1 MSEEVTILE
10 ETKPSKKVVTLSER
24 ASAKLD
30 RWFEQINAK
39 KKVKLSRKEF
49 VNWLIER
56 SPDSLSSTDLNSI
69 AEKYYDHVAHLNH
82 LLREAKKSKLE
93 GSGEVGVE
101 VIVRAKREKKEQNA
115 TDVSVESPSPS
126 LPLRGSD
133 TYGPNDNQSDSQ

>member
-1 MSEEVTILE
+1 MSEEITISE
-10 ETKPSKKVVTLSER
+10 EKKPSKKVVTLSDK

-56 SPDSLSSTDLNSI
+56 APDSLSSSDLSSI

-82 LLREAKKSKLE
+82 LLREAKKAKLE
-93 GSGEVGVE
+93 GVGEVGVE
-101 VIVRAKREKKEQNA
+101 VIVRAKREKKEVGPTEISYEN
-115 TDVSVESPSPS
+115 PSGS
-126 LPLRGSD
+126 LPFRRPDAHGLDDES
-133 TYGPNDNQSDSQ
+133 